1 MRNVICA
8 MNFSI
13 DGCYDHTKLNGNEEI
28 HEYFADLLKDVD
40 LTITGRKMYEIVNP
54 YWMQVARNRSGTA
67 GGNKFAERIMD
78 TETIVISTTMQEV
91 EGGPRIIRGNL
102 VEEVRRLKEL
112 PGKKIS
118 IGGMSV
124 REQIIAA
131 GLIDEFYMVIQPAI
145 VGPGPR
151 LFDQLTLPATINME
165 LANVKTMKCG
175 SVGLHYIKA

>member
-13 DGCYDHTKLNGNEEI
+13 DGCYDHTKLSGNEEI

-54 YWMQVARNRSGTA
+54 YWMEVAKNRSGTE
-67 GGNKFAERIMD
+67 GGNKFADRIKNTD
-78 TETIVISTTMQEV
+78 TIVISTTMEEV
-91 EGGPRIIRGNL
+91 DGGPRIIRGGL
-102 VEEVRRLKEL
+102 EDEVRRLKQL

-124 REQIIAA
+124 REQVLAA
-131 GLIDEFYMVIQPAI
+131 GLIGEFYMVIQPAI
-145 VGPGPR
+145 VGQAR
-151 LFDQLTLPATINME
+151 VCL
-165 LANVKTMKCG
+165 KR
-175 SVGLHYIKA
+175 